1 MSDASDDTKTP
12 RRASSRRARK
22 LLVATL
28 GLATLSLTGCGG
40 VTSGNLVVP
49 PTDAGT
55 DAPTAASDDAGTSSD
70 DSGAR

>member
-1 MSDASDDTKTP
+1 MSDAHDDTQTP
-12 RRASSRRARK
+12 RRTRPRRGRK

-28 GLATLSLTGCGG
+28 GLATLSLAGCGG

-55 DAPTAASDDAGTSSD
+55 DAPAASTDDAGTSSD
-70 DSGAR
+70 DSGTR

>member
-1 MSDASDDTKTP
+1 MSHDEEP
-12 RRASSRRARK
+12 RTRRTGPPRRARK

-28 GLATLSLTGCGG
+28 GLATLSLAGCGG

-55 DAPTAASDDAGTSSD
+55 DAPTEQTDDAGQTED
-70 DSGAR
+70 AGADR

>member
-1 MSDASDDTKTP
+1 MSHDEDPKRAAKP
-12 RRASSRRARK
+12 RHRARK
-22 LLVATL
+22 LLVASL

-55 DAPTAASDDAGTSSD
+55 DAPTEQTDDAGAD
-70 DSGAR
+70 R